1 MQQINDIKPIM
12 LWSPINI
19 TTTIIFIIFIVILY
33 FIYKKI
39 KLGQTQRSAPTK
51 NVGFSS
57 SVHPDTYKKQ
67 LKELEKN
74 IDISSQIF
82 YKKLA
87 EILKNILEYY
97 WAKNISKMTFDEIKN
112 LKLKQNL
119 KDLIKNIYFKEYAKE
134 INDSEEI
141 RKELI
146 GEIKKLIK

>member
-19 TTTIIFIIFIVILY
+19 TTTIIFVIFIVILY
-33 FIYKKI
+33 FIWNYLSKNKKEEIEI
-39 KLGQTQRSAPTK
+39 KTNFWEVP
-51 NVGFSS
+51 NINI
-57 SVHPDTYKKQ
+57 YKKQ

-141 RKELI
+141 RKKI
-146 GEIKKLIK
+146 IKEIKKLVKES